1 MKQQISKFK
10 SVPTFRKLAAGI
22 AGVGSLVAA
31 GSSFAAG
38 VADGATTAI
47 AEAQSSG
54 ETVGAAVVACVA
66 ALCVVGVIIALV
78 RKV

>member
-1 MKQQISKFK
+1 MKQVLAKFQ
-10 SVPTFRKLAAGI
+10 SLPTFRPFAAGI
-22 AGVGSLVAA
+22 AGIGSFVAA
-31 GSSFAAG
+31 GTSFAAG
-38 VADGATTAI
+38 IADGATASI